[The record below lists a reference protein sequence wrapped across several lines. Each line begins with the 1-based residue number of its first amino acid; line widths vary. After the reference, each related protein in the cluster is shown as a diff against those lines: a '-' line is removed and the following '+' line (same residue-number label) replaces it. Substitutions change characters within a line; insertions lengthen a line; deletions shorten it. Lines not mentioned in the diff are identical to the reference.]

1 MSAIDC
7 FPLYHFRGDALTRG
21 LNYGESLANRIRETF
36 NFYNNRL
43 FKRSR
48 FSVNEFKT
56 RAEHVRT
63 MLGAFDAELVTELD
77 AVARGAE
84 LPRWQIYLLNARTEI
99 LNAGVSECTAL
110 AVPEARLLGQTWDWF
125 EGFDE
130 LAILVK
136 YSPDSG
142 PSIFTFTEPG
152 MLAKIGFNERGLGIC
167 LNFLDCS
174 HQLNGVP
181 VHLLIRAILN
191 QPDVQHAHDLIKGAG
206 FGKSSHFLVADR
218 GGGAMSLEFTGDA
231 LHEVMRSPNAYVH
244 TNHCIYPGAPAPD
257 DPTSSSAIRIAR
269 AQELIEDQ
277 KLCSVKDIQ
286 SVLTDTINDDCAID
300 SKFHESV
307 NFPGERI
314 GTCGT
319 FIMDLARGEILIKK
333 GPGSDNTFHAFSIE
347 NA

>member
-110 AVPEARLLGQTWDWF
+110 AIPEARLLGQTWDWF

-152 MLAKIGFNERGLGIC
+152 MLAKIGFNERCNLATWQSSLPASGK
-167 LNFLDCS
+167 ND
-174 HQLNGVP
+174 
-181 VHLLIRAILN
+181 RAASQETFPNRQARL
-191 QPDVQHAHDLIKGAG
+191 A
-206 FGKSSHFLVADR
+206 KSRSGTPTVSR
-218 GGGAMSLEFTGDA
+218 
-231 LHEVMRSPNAYVH
+231 RSPR
-244 TNHCIYPGAPAPD
+244 
-257 DPTSSSAIRIAR
+257 S
-269 AQELIEDQ
+269 
-277 KLCSVKDIQ
+277 
-286 SVLTDTINDDCAID
+286 D
-300 SKFHESV
+300 STKS
-307 NFPGERI
+307 
-314 GTCGT
+314 
-319 FIMDLARGEILIKK
+319 K
-333 GPGSDNTFHAFSIE
+333 
-347 NA
+347 